1 MPRAGLTM
9 VEGTI
14 MEWKVPEGASVSKG
28 DVIMEYQNEKNTIEY
43 EALESGILHIVAQ
56 EGDTVEVGGL
66 IAMLAADQAEYEAMT
81 AGTPPAAVPQE
92 APAPAAPV
100 SQAVSAPAAAV
111 VQTAAPARQGGRVRA
126 TGLAKKMARAAGI
139 DIADVPA
146 SGGPDGVRIV
156 ARDVTAYLEGKKAVP
171 AADASAAAP
180 AAVMDADEITE
191 TRWTGVRKTI
201 ARNMHTSLQDT
212 AQCTCVCEMD
222 ITELLELRRKLVEQ
236 AEFLGC
242 RVTVNDFLCKAVAK
256 TLLKHPLANATFD
269 GKTLS
274 SHKHV
279 NLSVA
284 VATENG
290 LMVPVVR
297 HADALSLVEFSK
309 AVKDL
314 GQRARERKLRD
325 GEQSGGTFT
334 VTNVGMF
341 PIDFA
346 TPILNPPE
354 VGIMGFGRTS
364 KRPVWLNG
372 QFVPRD
378 MLHAFFTFD
387 HRVIDGLEVGR
398 VFEDLRTLVE
408 NPTLILA

>member
-1 MPRAGLTM
+1 M

-14 MEWKVPEGASVSKG
+14 MEWKAPEGASVSKG

-43 EALESGILHIVAQ
+43 EALEGGILHIIAQ

-66 IAMLAADQAEYEAMT
+66 IAMLAADQAEYGAMT
-81 AGTPPAAVPQE
+81 AGTAPANPQE
-92 APAPAAPV
+92 APAPAAAVP
-100 SQAVSAPAAAV
+100 QAASVPSAAA
-111 VQTAAPARQGGRVRA
+111 VQTAAPTRQGVRVRA
-126 TGLAKKMARAAGI
+126 TGLAKKMARAAGV

-146 SGGPDGVRIV
+146 SGGPDGARIV
-156 ARDVTAYLEGKKAVP
+156 ARDVTAYLEAKKAAP
-171 AADASAAAP
+171 TAGASAAAP
-180 AAVMDADEITE
+180 VFADADEITE
-191 TRWTGVRKTI
+191 TRWTGVRKAI

-222 ITELLELRRKLVEQ
+222 ITELLALRRKLVEQ

-269 GKTLS
+269 GQTLF

-297 HADALSLVEFSK
+297 HADALSLIEFSK

-314 GQRARERKLRD
+314 GRRARERKLRD

-364 KRPVWLNG
+364 KRPVWIDG

-378 MLHAFFTFD
+378 MMHAFFTFD

-398 VFEDLRTLVE
+398 VFQDLQTLVE
-408 NPTLILA
+408 HPALILA

>member
-1 MPRAGLTM
+1 MSTQVVMPRAGLTM

-14 MEWKVPEGASVSKG
+14 LEWKVPEGAAVARG

-43 EALESGILHIVAQ
+43 EALEGGILHLIAQ

-66 IAMLAADQAEYEAMT
+66 IALLAADQAEYDAIAHSGAAPVPAVEAAK
-81 AGTPPAAVPQE
+81 AGE
-92 APAPAAPV
+92 PAPASVPG
-100 SQAVSAPAAAV
+100 
-111 VQTAAPARQGGRVRA
+111 AAPAVPDAGRRVRA
-126 TGLAKKMARAAGI
+126 TGLARKMAKAAGI
-139 DIADVPA
+139 DLRNVSA
-146 SGGPDGVRIV
+146 SGGPDGGRIV
-156 ARDVTAYLEGKKAVP
+156 ARDVAAYLKAREAVP
-171 AADASAAAP
+171 AASIP
-180 AAVMDADEITE
+180 AAGDTE
-191 TRWTGVRKTI
+191 EVTQTPWVGVRKAI
-201 ARNMHTSLQDT
+201 ARNMYTSLRES

-222 ITELLELRRKLVEQ
+222 LTDLLELRRKLLEQ
-236 AEFLGC
+236 SDFLGC
-242 RVTVNDFLCKAVAK
+242 RVTVNDLLCKAVAK
-256 TLLKHPLANATFD
+256 MLLKHPLVNATFD

-274 SHKHV
+274 SHQHV
-279 NLSVA
+279 HLSVA

-297 HADALSLVEFSK
+297 NADTLSLPELSRTL
-309 AVKDL
+309 KDL
-314 GQRARERKLRD
+314 GKRARERKLRD

-364 KRPVWLNG
+364 RKPVWRDG

-378 MLHAFFTFD
+378 MSCAFFTFD
-387 HRVIDGLEVGR
+387 HQVIDGLEVGR
-398 VFEDLRTLVE
+398 VFRDLQTLVE
-408 NPTLILA
+408 HPALILA

>member
-1 MPRAGLTM
+1 M

-14 MEWKVPEGASVSKG
+14 MEWKAPEGASVSKG

-43 EALESGILHIVAQ
+43 EALEGGILHIVAQ

-66 IAMLAADQAEYEAMT
+66 IAMLAADQAEYEAMAAGAT
-81 AGTPPAAVPQE
+81 APNPAQE
-92 APAPAAPV
+92 APAPAASA
-100 SQAVSAPAAAV
+100 SQAASAPAAVAV
-111 VQTAAPARQGGRVRA
+111 RTAVPARQGGRVRA

-146 SGGPDGVRIV
+146 SGGPDGARIV
-156 ARDVTAYLEGKKAVP
+156 ARDVTAYLDAKKAAP
-171 AADASAAAP
+171 AAAP
-180 AAVMDADEITE
+180 AVVIDADEITE
-191 TRWTGVRKTI
+191 TRWTGVRKAI

-212 AQCTCVCEMD
+212 AQCTCMCEMD
-222 ITELLELRRKLVEQ
+222 ITELLELRQKFVEQ

-269 GKTLS
+269 GQTLF

-364 KRPVWLNG
+364 KRPVWIDG

-378 MLHAFFTFD
+378 MIHAFFTFD

-398 VFEDLRTLVE
+398 VFRDLQTLVE
-408 NPTLILA
+408 HPALILA

>member
-1 MPRAGLTM
+1 MSIQVVMPRAGLTM

-14 MEWKVPEGASVSKG
+14 LEWKVPEGAAVARG

-43 EALESGILHIVAQ
+43 EALEGGILHLVAR

-66 IAMLAADQAEYEAMT
+66 IALLAADQAEYDAVVH
-81 AGTPPAAVPQE
+81 GGAA
-92 APAPAAPV
+92 
-100 SQAVSAPAAAV
+100 SAPAAEAEKADV
-111 VQTAAPARQGGRVRA
+111 PAAAPAAASAVPDAGRRVRA
-126 TGLAKKMARAAGI
+126 TGLARKMAKAAGI
-139 DIADVPA
+139 DLRNVSA
-146 SGGPDGVRIV
+146 SGGPDGGRIV
-156 ARDVTAYLEGKKAVP
+156 ARDVAAHLKAREAVP
-171 AADASAAAP
+171 AASIP
-180 AAVMDADEITE
+180 AARDTE
-191 TRWTGVRKTI
+191 EVTQTPWVGVRKAI
-201 ARNMHTSLQDT
+201 ARNMYTSLQES

-222 ITELLELRRKLVEQ
+222 LTDLLELRRKLLEQ
-236 AEFLGC
+236 SEFLGC
-242 RVTVNDFLCKAVAK
+242 RVTVNDLLCKAVAK
-256 TLLKHPLANATFD
+256 MLLKHPLVNATFD

-279 NLSVA
+279 HLSVA

-297 HADALSLVEFSK
+297 NADTLSLPELSRTL
-309 AVKDL
+309 KDL
-314 GQRARERKLRD
+314 GKRARERKLRD

-364 KRPVWLNG
+364 RKPVWRDG

-378 MLHAFFTFD
+378 MSYAFFTFD
-387 HRVIDGLEVGR
+387 HQVIDGLEVGR
-398 VFEDLRTLVE
+398 VFRDLQTLVE
-408 NPTLILA
+408 HPALILA